1 MCIGEI
7 LINQGVC
14 AIMIHICTKERS
26 ENMNINKD
34 ACAICGGKCCKM
46 APCLISTRDCKN
58 GVEQSL
64 KERKLNNSITIYA
77 FKTVIFMNWL
87 GNKVLNF
94 FINNPNNH
102 VSLLEQFYNIA
113 ERIWQYDEVYI
124 VRMRSINDSG
134 CVEFVEAEAKI
145 EHFIRS
151 GQCVKLLSSGCEYS
165 DDERPY
171 GGLSL
176 IPDEQGRGIEYCKET
191 YSVLQ
196 NADEWLPYHEIIRNL
211 FFGSSKT
218 DDT

>member
-1 MCIGEI
+1 M
-7 LINQGVC
+7 LINQGYC
-14 AIMIHICTKERS
+14 AIMMHICTKERS
-26 ENMNINKD
+26 KNMYINKD

-46 APCLISTRDCKN
+46 APCLISTRDCKADI
-58 GVEQSL
+58 EQWL
-64 KERKLNNSITIYA
+64 KRIESNNSIIIYA
-77 FKTVIFMNWL
+77 FKTVIFMNWI
-87 GNKVLNF
+87 GNKVF
-94 FINNPNNH
+94 DIFMKNPNNNINFM
-102 VSLLEQFYNIA
+102 EQFYNIA

-124 VRMRSINDSG
+124 VRMRSINNSR

-145 EHFIRS
+145 QHFIRA

-211 FFGSSKT
+211 FFTSSKT